1 MKAQQVSVLARRIP
15 TIAIALVMFVAEF
28 TVLFGDVEES
38 MIYTLASIDAVG
50 VAVDGAGN
58 VYVAD
63 YRNHRIRRIDP
74 QGVITTFAGTGK
86 RGYAGDGGPATA
98 AQLSYPWG
106 VAVDGAG
113 NVYVAD
119 YGNHRI
125 RRIDPQGVITTFAGT
140 GKRGYAGDG
149 GPATEARFLGPCGLA
164 VDGAGNV
171 YVADRGNHRIRR
183 IDTQGVI
190 TAIHWTRECGV
201 AVDGAGNVFMTDSA
215 NNQIWRID
223 PEGVSTIFAGTA
235 GNIGYSGDGGPATE
249 ARFHGPCGV
258 AVDGAGNVY
267 VADCGNYRIRRIDT
281 QGVITTVAGT
291 GERSNGGDGGPA
303 TDASLGWIGGG
314 IAVDGA
320 GNIYV
325 ADDVADDDR
334 VRVILTAGA
343 KSPYSQEF
351 PHFANG
357 DSTVSDVVLVNVDT
371 KTVTPIVHF
380 YGSNGERISADSVVD
395 VAGDLELAVDG
406 SLSVKGGNPAIGG
419 ADDLHA
425 WSGSV
430 DDRIGKSGLQ
440 RGPRR
445 ISALPKPGR
454 RSRGSGRRRTG
465 QRFHLPGS
473 PQERGNQYRG
483 GAPEPGVRSNDGHLP
498 LDAGRRGAKQR
509 RGGTGR

>member
-235 GNIGYSGDGGPATE
+235 
-249 ARFHGPCGV
+249 
-258 AVDGAGNVY
+258 
-267 VADCGNYRIRRIDT
+267 
-281 QGVITTVAGT
+281 
-291 GERSNGGDGGPA
+291 
-303 TDASLGWIGGG
+303 
-314 IAVDGA
+314 
-320 GNIYV
+320 
-325 ADDVADDDR
+325 
-334 VRVILTAGA
+334 
-343 KSPYSQEF
+343 
-351 PHFANG
+351 
-357 DSTVSDVVLVNVDT
+357 
-371 KTVTPIVHF
+371 
-380 YGSNGERISADSVVD
+380 
-395 VAGDLELAVDG
+395 
-406 SLSVKGGNPAIGG
+406 AI
-419 ADDLHA
+419 
-425 WSGSV
+425 
-430 DDRIGKSGLQ
+430 
-440 RGPRR
+440 
-445 ISALPKPGR
+445 
-454 RSRGSGRRRTG
+454 
-465 QRFHLPGS
+465 
-473 PQERGNQYRG
+473 
-483 GAPEPGVRSNDGHLP
+483 
-498 LDAGRRGAKQR
+498 
-509 RGGTGR
+509 